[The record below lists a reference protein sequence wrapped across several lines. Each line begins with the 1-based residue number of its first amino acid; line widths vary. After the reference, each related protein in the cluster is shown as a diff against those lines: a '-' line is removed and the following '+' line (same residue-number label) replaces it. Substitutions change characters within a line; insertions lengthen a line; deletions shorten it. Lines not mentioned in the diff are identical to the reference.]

1 LTEKWDE
8 SIAAYRMATTFIKD
22 DAELY
27 SKYGYVAMRR
37 AMTPTYKSYMKT
49 AIENFEK
56 AVALAPDYIDYT
68 NLGWVYYNVAQSNL
82 RDRNEAEYKTNLGKA
97 RDAFVRANSMQPAPK
112 VAAAINLNLG
122 MTLTDLGD
130 FTGSITALKT
140 ASDLQKNWI
149 PAINELGIAYRKNG
163 DLENAVKQFK
173 KAIDIDNRFAV
184 AHYNLAE
191 AEYRRNNLKEAKK
204 GYEAL
209 KAMNRNDLATQL
221 EIATN
226 GGIRQEIKNK

>member
-1 LTEKWDE
+1 
-8 SIAAYRMATTFIKD
+8 
-22 DAELY
+22 
-27 SKYGYVAMRR
+27 MRR
-37 AMTPTYKSYMKT
+37 AMTPAYRAFMKT

-56 AVALAPDYIDYT
+56 AVTFAPDYVDYT
-68 NLGWVYYNVAQSNL
+68 NLGWAYYNVAQQNL
-82 RDRNEAEYKTNLGKA
+82 RDRSEAEYKTNLGKA
-97 RDAFVRANSMQPAPK
+97 RDAFVRANSLKPVSK

-130 FTGSITALKT
+130 YANSITALK
-140 ASDLQKNWI
+140 AAIEIEKNWI

-173 KAIDIDNRFAV
+173 RAVDIDDKFAV

-204 GYEAL
+204 GYDKL
-209 KAMNRNDLATQL
+209 KAMNRTDLVNQL
-221 EIATN
+221 VFATN
-226 GGIRQEIKNK
+226 GGILKDAKNN